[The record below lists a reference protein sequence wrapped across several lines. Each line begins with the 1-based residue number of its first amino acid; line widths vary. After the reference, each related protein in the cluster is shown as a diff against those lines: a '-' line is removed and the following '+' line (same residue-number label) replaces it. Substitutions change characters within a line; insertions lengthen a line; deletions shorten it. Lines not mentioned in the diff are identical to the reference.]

1 MSLTGR
7 TRYRTGWFGWIILQV
22 EEIDRRYRDEGEAI
36 WRDAKAV
43 DFTPADT
50 RAIFRD
56 APMPYPGQ
64 VPVSGYQP
72 IGDCNPNARPPT
84 ER

>member
-7 TRYRTGWFGWIILQV
+7 TRYREGWFGRLILQV
-22 EEIDRRYRDEGEAI
+22 EVDVTGSPLVSQMEPGRYAI
-36 WRDAKAV
+36 WRDAKAP
-43 DFTPADT
+43 DFTPDHI
-50 RAIFRD
+50 RPMFRD

-64 VPVSGYQP
+64 
-72 IGDCNPNARPPT
+72 RPPT

>member
-7 TRYRTGWFGWIILQV
+7 TRYRTGWFGWLILQV
-22 EEIDRRYRDEGEAI
+22 EVIDRRYRDVGEAI
-36 WRDAKAV
+36 WRDAKAD
-43 DFTPADT
+43 DFTPPDV

-64 VPVSGYQP
+64 HPFTGA
-72 IGDCNPNARPPT
+72 DTARPPT